1 MRWFWAL
8 LILSGTGLA
17 QPYLHYAA
25 PVGTS
30 MVYSTF
36 YGARAVPIEYFW
48 PSSLPQPPQQY
59 SLDIWPEG
67 YVQEWRRVVAPGVEE
82 VTRWQP
88 LGYCLITSIF
98 LSRYVAAERSSDV
111 PMVYEASFRGDSREA
126 EPDCLAPASPS
137 PSSEVLPIYQVPLE
151 VGQRLQVEVAAPW
164 PVGAKG
170 QLNLIYLGQQEGVH
184 RFSVRLQVPAQRVG
198 ELWVGTLAYQGEAL
212 YLPDGRLLSE
222 KLYAKGV
229 VFRFGS
235 TGGAFRVYLSR
246 EVSGQEEPSDT
257 PPLVRW
263 SGPSLA
269 LR

>member
-48 PSSLPQPPQQY
+48 PSSLPQPPRRY
-59 SLDIWPEG
+59 NLDIWPEG

-82 VTRWQP
+82 VTRWEP

-98 LSRYVAAERSSDV
+98 LSRYMAAERSSDV
-111 PMVYEASFRGDSREA
+111 PMVYEASSQGKGGEVS
-126 EPDCLAPASPS
+126 PGCLAPPS
-137 PSSEVLPIYQVPLE
+137 PRSSSEILPAYQVPLE

-184 RFSVRLQVPAQRVG
+184 RFSIRLQVPAQRVG

-212 YLPDGRLLSE
+212 YLLDGRLLSE

-229 VFRFGS
+229 VFRLGATS
-235 TGGAFRVYLSR
+235 GAFRVYLSR
-246 EVSGQEEPSDT
+246 EVNGQEEPSDA
-257 PPLVRW
+257 PPLVIR
-263 SGPSLA
+263 P
-269 LR
+269 